1 MIKIK
6 NIKTLTGDKVVF
18 TAAFKTRNVILVGL
32 LLIILTSLF
41 ACTTCNNCSNNSTRD
56 YMYEAYCDSIWENN
70 PDYYLDCLVESNE
83 YQQYIEQHGYWWE

>member
-6 NIKTLTGDKVVF
+6 NIKTLTGDKLVL
-18 TAAFKTRNVILVGL
+18 TIAFKTKNVILVGL
-32 LLIILTSLF
+32 FLIVSTLF
-41 ACTTCNNCSNNSTRD
+41 ACTTCNHSSNSTRD
-56 YMYEAYCDSIWENN
+56 YVYEAYCDSIWENN